1 MAVDTATTTPAP
13 GASAGTEFRRTA
25 TRPLR
30 RLLRA
35 LATSDP
41 DLSRL
46 RSAATTLACLAVV
59 AIVLFGLAAV
69 TGQSAVAAIPG
80 LILAM
85 LACNAVREPRP
96 GRRAVLILQLV
107 PSSLVAVT
115 IASLTHD
122 VPLVAD
128 TVFVVVAFAA
138 VLIRIIGPS
147 GVAIGMVA
155 FMSYFIAIFT
165 SITPAQ
171 IVDVAVAE
179 IVAALIV
186 IALRYLLRPR
196 HPDRDLRRMMRA
208 LGVRAGRVLDVLDDG
223 VRAGLIDERLQ
234 RTAASRLA
242 ASSSTAA
249 GAEQAL
255 DSADHPLVAG
265 IANDELSVRIF
276 DFQLTLERLHAL
288 VRRVLLDRSLTD
300 EQRATLSA
308 RLRELRRA
316 VHSPILLTRAPG
328 SAADRPGAGAARV
341 DASATPIAA
350 AHGSHISPGGV
361 SDSDERLEA
370 LSRTI
375 RFAFSSWQGIVA
387 RGADRPSAGE
397 PSTGESSTGGP
408 TDGSAASPADAGDPG
423 DTADPGDDTTDD
435 GSQEPRDTPPPSR
448 RAALPGLLRTAT
460 QVAVAAAL
468 AIAAGTALSSTRW
481 FWAVIAAFV
490 VYVGTSTRGEILTK
504 GWQRI
509 LGTLGGVVLGVL
521 IAGLVGGDVVV
532 SLVLIVLC
540 LFLGFYFMQ
549 VSPMAM
555 IFGITTMLALL
566 YGLLGEFSIGLLLL
580 RLEETAAGAG
590 IGILVSYVVF
600 PNSTRDA
607 MRSGTRK
614 FLDELRSALDGA
626 GQRLAGQRLAGAAE
640 PAGAATA
647 APDDARALR
656 DAFVA
661 LTTTSKPVTQGFAG
675 FSSRSGSRRTL
686 VILGAC
692 EHHGRALVRVADSA
706 LGAADTPG
714 LREALARAIEAV
726 TSDLDVFAS
735 ALGGGIDRAQF
746 HPASDVIDLL
756 EDHPDLT
763 SSRRHRALVSAAR
776 HLHAIDQALCGRGGE
791 LGATLSPL
799 AVAADPAP

>member
-1 MAVDTATTTPAP
+1 VAVDTVTTTPA
-13 GASAGTEFRRTA
+13 ARVSAVTEFRRTA

-46 RSAATTLACLAVV
+46 RSATTTLACLAVV

-69 TGQSAVAAIPG
+69 TGRSAVAAIPG

-115 IASLTHD
+115 IASLTHEMA
-122 VPLVAD
+122 LVAD
-128 TVFVVVAFAA
+128 IVFVVVAGAA

-147 GVAIGMVA
+147 GTAIGMVA
-155 FMSYFIAIFT
+155 FMSYFIAVFT
-165 SITPAQ
+165 SVTPAG
-171 IVDVAVAE
+171 IPDVAVAE

-196 HPDRDLRRMMRA
+196 RPDRDLQRMMRA
-208 LGVRAGRVLDVLDDG
+208 LGVRAGRALDVLDDG
-223 VRAGLIDERLQ
+223 VRAGVIDARLQ

-276 DFQLTLERLHAL
+276 DFQLILERLHGL
-288 VRRVLLDRSLTD
+288 VRRVLLDRSLSD
-300 EQRATLSA
+300 EQRERLSA
-308 RLRELRRA
+308 RLGELRRA
-316 VHSPILLTRAPG
+316 VHSPIPLTRTPG
-328 SAADRPGAGAARV
+328 PRPDGDGDGTVRSATA
-341 DASATPIAA
+341 ATPIAA
-350 AHGSHISPGGV
+350 AHGSHTSPGGV
-361 SDSDERLEA
+361 SDSDERVEA
-370 LSRTI
+370 LSRAI
-375 RFAFSSWQGIVA
+375 GFAFSSWQGIVT
-387 RGADRPSAGE
+387 RGADV
-397 PSTGESSTGGP
+397 
-408 TDGSAASPADAGDPG
+408 PG
-423 DTADPGDDTTDD
+423 DGASSKGDAAAELVDAEPPDETADD
-435 GSQEPRDTPPPSR
+435 GSQEPRDTTPSSR
-448 RAALPGLLRTAT
+448 RAAVPGLLRTAA
-460 QVAVAAAL
+460 QVMVAAAL

-509 LGTLGGVVLGVL
+509 VGTLGGVVLGVL

-532 SLVLIVLC
+532 SVVLIVVC

-566 YGLLGEFSIGLLLL
+566 YGLLGEFSIGLLLV

-590 IGILVSYVVF
+590 IGIMVSYVVF

-607 MRSGTRK
+607 MRTGTRN
-614 FLDELRSALDGA
+614 FLDELRSALTGA
-626 GQRLAGQRLAGAAE
+626 GQRLAGTAAPGVS
-640 PAGAATA
+640 PAA

-675 FSSRSGSRRTL
+675 VSSRSGSRRTL

-692 EHHGRALVRVADSA
+692 EHHGRALVRVADGA

-714 LREALARAIEAV
+714 LREALARAVEAV
-726 TSDLDVFAS
+726 TRDVDVFAS
-735 ALGGGIDRAQF
+735 ALGGGIDRAEF
-746 HPASDVIDLL
+746 HPASDVIDAL
-756 EDHPDLT
+756 EDHADLT
-763 SSRRHRALVSAAR
+763 PSRRHRALVSAAR

-791 LGATLSPL
+791 LGATLEPL
-799 AVAADPAP
+799 TVASAPAP